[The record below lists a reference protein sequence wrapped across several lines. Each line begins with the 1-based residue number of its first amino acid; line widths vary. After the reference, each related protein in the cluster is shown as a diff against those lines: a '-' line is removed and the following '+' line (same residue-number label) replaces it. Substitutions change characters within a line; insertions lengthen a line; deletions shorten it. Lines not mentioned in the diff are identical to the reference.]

1 MIYYFFNNYKDVTF
15 LIKIELPKPDV
26 VIRQREQVI
35 KPGDVEITPY
45 YGFIDFHKITR
56 EKGGLFFLY
65 NKENELL
72 FVGKAR
78 KIRQRIKKYFDGNV
92 APLNNHKHEV
102 HKIEVYE
109 IEDPMEREIYETYAI
124 NTLRA
129 KYNTEKVF
137 Y

>member
-1 MIYYFFNNYKDVTF
+1 M
-15 LIKIELPKPDV
+15 IKIDMPKPDV

-35 KPGDVEITPY
+35 KPGDVEIPPY

-65 NKENELL
+65 NAANELL

-78 KIRQRIKKYFDGNV
+78 KVRQRIKKYFDGNV

-124 NTLRA
+124 NKFRA

-137 Y
+137 FEAE

>member
-1 MIYYFFNNYKDVTF
+1 M
-15 LIKIELPKPDV
+15 IKIDFPKPDV
-26 VIRQREQVI
+26 VIRQREQVV
-35 KPGDVEITPY
+35 KPGEIEIPPY
-45 YGFIDFHKITR
+45 FGFIDFHKITR
-56 EKGGLFFLY
+56 EKGGLFFFY
-65 NKENELL
+65 NEDNQLL

-78 KIRQRIKKYFDGNV
+78 KVRQRIKKFFDGNI
-92 APLNNHKHEV
+92 APVNNHKHEI

-124 NTLRA
+124 NTFRA

>member
-1 MIYYFFNNYKDVTF
+1 MNE
-15 LIKIELPKPDV
+15 LINIEMPKPDL
-26 VIRQREQVI
+26 VIRQREQVL
-35 KPGDVEITPY
+35 KQGEVEITPY
-45 YGFIDFHKITR
+45 FGFIDFHKITR
-56 EKGGLFFLY
+56 DNGGVFFFYNEK
-65 NKENELL
+65 NELL

-78 KIRQRIKKYFDGNV
+78 KIRQRIKKHFEDNV
-92 APLNNHKHEV
+92 SPMKNHRAEI

-124 NTLRA
+124 NTFKA

>member
-1 MIYYFFNNYKDVTF
+1 MKS

-26 VIRQREQVI
+26 VIRQREQVL
-35 KPGDVEITPY
+35 KPGDVEIKPY

-65 NKENELL
+65 NEKNELL

-78 KIRQRIKKYFDGNV
+78 KIRQRIKKYFDGNI

-102 HKIEVYE
+102 HKIEIYE
-109 IEDPMEREIYETYAI
+109 IEDAMEREIYETYAI

-129 KYNTEKVF
+129 KYNVEKKF
-137 Y
+137 FE

>member
-1 MIYYFFNNYKDVTF
+1 MKS

-26 VIRQREQVI
+26 VIRQREQVL
-35 KPGDVEITPY
+35 KPGDIEIKPY

-65 NKENELL
+65 NEKNELL

-78 KIRQRIKKYFDGNV
+78 KIRQRIKKYFDGNI

-102 HKIEVYE
+102 HKIEIYE
-109 IEDPMEREIYETYAI
+109 IEDAMEREIYETYAI

-129 KYNTEKVF
+129 KYNVEKKF
-137 Y
+137 FE

>member
-1 MIYYFFNNYKDVTF
+1 MNF

-26 VIRQREQVI
+26 VIRQREQVL
-35 KPGDVEITPY
+35 KPGDVPITPY

-65 NKENELL
+65 NEQNELL

-102 HKIEVYE
+102 HKIEIYE

-124 NTLRA
+124 NTLRS
-129 KYNTEKVF
+129 KYNVDKVF